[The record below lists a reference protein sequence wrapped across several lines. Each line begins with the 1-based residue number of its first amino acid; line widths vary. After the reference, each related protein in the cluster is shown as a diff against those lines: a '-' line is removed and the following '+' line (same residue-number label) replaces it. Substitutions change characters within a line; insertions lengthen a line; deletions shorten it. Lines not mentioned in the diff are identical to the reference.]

1 MPSQTSFIYYIF
13 VWQTMIE
20 YREYFN
26 GLELLDILKF
36 ILFARPCHI
45 KAPRSK
51 GIFIVILF
59 NIFDLTDM
67 INKTLF

>member
-1 MPSQTSFIYYIF
+1 
-13 VWQTMIE
+13 MIE

-26 GLELLDILKF
+26 GLELVDILKF